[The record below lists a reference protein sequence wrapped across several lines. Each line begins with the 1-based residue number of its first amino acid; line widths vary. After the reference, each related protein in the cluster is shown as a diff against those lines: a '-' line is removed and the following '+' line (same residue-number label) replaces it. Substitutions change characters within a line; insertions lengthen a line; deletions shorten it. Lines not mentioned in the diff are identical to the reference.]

1 VSRPSLRVR
10 ASTIVVAMLAALAWS
25 PAAITDL
32 RVTVEPRVIDVL
44 DTARLTIRSSGSG
57 QTAPLDL
64 GGLDEDFE
72 VLSTRSSSQYRSVG
86 GRVESWLEHQIVLR
100 PRRAGT
106 LTIPPVQVGD
116 RITEPISLQVRDLAP
131 ELRDAIETLVFFETE
146 ISANPVYVQAQT
158 ILVRR
163 LFYGSAA
170 QIYSDLPGLPDIDG
184 AVVMPLGE
192 TVSGT
197 AFRDGQRYG
206 VIEQR
211 FAIFPERSGTLTI
224 PEIAITTSVRLQ
236 VDGRTRRSGVR
247 VATDRITLDVLPI
260 PPEYPAGQPWLPA
273 ERVTLRD
280 DWTPDSETV
289 RVGEPV
295 RRLVEARIEG
305 NGSAALAPLRT
316 RLPETHFRTYPEP
329 PRRTDDASGSTVRGT
344 RTESYALIPRAPGE
358 LQLPP
363 VAVTWWDVNAQRVR
377 VARAPE
383 RVLTISGAALTSDPG
398 AAGAPGAGVDHT
410 RSEPTPMTAEAGS
423 AEPGAQVRVGTS
435 LWLAALMTLALAV
448 LIWQAQRLWLPD
460 RGGGGRSRSVAM
472 WLRDRWQPPSRRALA
487 AACRSGDAAAMH
499 RALLA
504 VLADHYDTSA
514 PAAVR
519 RFRDDGYGDLF
530 DRLTATLYG
539 AGAAAAP
546 VGGAELRRA
555 VRELERRRAPPPP
568 PLPAL
573 YD

>member
-1 VSRPSLRVR
+1 M
-10 ASTIVVAMLAALAWS
+10 AMLIALS
-25 PAAITDL
+25 FGPAAMAEL

-44 DTARLTIRSSGSG
+44 DTARLTIRSSASG
-57 QTAPLDL
+57 RTAPLDL
-64 GGLDEDFE
+64 AALDEDFE

-86 GRVESWLEHQIVLR
+86 GRVESWVEHQILLR

-106 LTIPPVQVGD
+106 LVIPPVQIGD
-116 RITEPISLQVRDLAP
+116 RTTEPLSLQVRDLAP

-146 ISANPVYVQAQT
+146 LNANPVYVQAQT
-158 ILVRR
+158 VLVRR
-163 LFYGSAA
+163 LYYGSAA

-184 AVVMPLGE
+184 AMVTPLGE

-197 AFRDGQRYG
+197 AFRNGQRYG

-247 VATDRITLDVLPI
+247 VATDPIILEVLPI

-273 ERVTLRD
+273 ERVTVRD
-280 DWTPDSETV
+280 DWAPASETV

-295 RRLVEARIEG
+295 RRLLEVQVEG
-305 NGSAALAPLRT
+305 NGSAALAPLRAG
-316 RLPETHFRTYPEP
+316 LPDAHFRTYPEP
-329 PRRTDDASGSTVRGT
+329 PRRTDDASGSTVRGA
-344 RTESYALIPRAPGE
+344 RAEAYALIPTAPG
-358 LQLPP
+358 QLRIPP
-363 VAVTWWDVNAQRVR
+363 VAVTWWDVAAQRVR
-377 VARAPE
+377 VARGPE
-383 RVLTISGAALTSDPG
+383 RALTISGTALTGDPVSAG
-398 AAGAPGAGVDHT
+398 TPGTGFDDARSQPGPAAADADSAVP
-410 RSEPTPMTAEAGS
+410 EPVA
-423 AEPGAQVRVGTS
+423 RVGTS
-435 LWLAALMTLALAV
+435 LWLAALLTLALAV

-460 RGGGGRSRSVAM
+460 RGGLRRARGLGSVM
-472 WLRDRWQPPSRRALA
+472 RLRDRWQPPSRRALA
-487 AACRSGDAAAMH
+487 AACRSGGAAEMH

-519 RFRDDGYGDLF
+519 RFRADGHGDLL
-530 DRLTATLYG
+530 DRLTEALYG
-539 AGAAAAP
+539 TGPAGAP
-546 VGGAELRRA
+546 VTGAEVRRA
-555 VRELERRRAPPPP
+555 VRDLQRRRAPAPP